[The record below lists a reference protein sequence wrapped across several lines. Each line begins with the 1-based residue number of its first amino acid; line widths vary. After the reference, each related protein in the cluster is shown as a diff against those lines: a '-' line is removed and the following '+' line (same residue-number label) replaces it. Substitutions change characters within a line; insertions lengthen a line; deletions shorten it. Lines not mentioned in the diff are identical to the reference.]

1 MDERLGLGAWAGR
14 CARVLLPIFEAARP
28 GDSRPRDALNALDD
42 WVAGKVN
49 LTVVRPLILA
59 AHAAA
64 RDAIADGHEAAG
76 YAARAAAQAAS
87 AVHMSAHATG
97 PVYYAGRIGPE
108 AKEQLLTRVSELPPN
123 LRRRVRA
130 SL

>member
-1 MDERLGLGAWAGR
+1 MEERRQLGAWAGR

-28 GDSRPRDALNALDD
+28 GDVRPRDALTALDD
-42 WVAGKVN
+42 WIAGKVN
-49 LTVVRPLILA
+49 LTVVRPFILA

-64 RDAIADGHEAAG
+64 RDAIADGQQAAG
-76 YAARAAAQAAS
+76 YVARAAAQAAS
-87 AVHMSAHATG
+87 TVHMSAHAMG
-97 PVYYAGRIGPE
+97 PIYYAGRIGAV

-123 LRRRVRA
+123 LQRRVRA